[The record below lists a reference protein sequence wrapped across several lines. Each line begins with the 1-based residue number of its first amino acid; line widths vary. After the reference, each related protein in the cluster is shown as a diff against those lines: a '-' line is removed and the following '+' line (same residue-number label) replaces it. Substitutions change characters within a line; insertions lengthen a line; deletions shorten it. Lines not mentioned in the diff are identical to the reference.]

1 MSAPQLYA
9 LVTCLAGIILLL
21 GWLYVTTGNP
31 RWSTIL
37 LKSVLLFVL
46 PALVIVALP
55 DALFRFPLSMWVL
68 VLIEEFLK
76 AIASATERDPMDR
89 FFLVVLFGIWELVW
103 AKPLWGLNHFSA
115 LEDWSNL
122 QLAGLTVA
130 GVITVLMHSVTAE
143 IYAFRLARNWP
154 LALLLSWAFHTAF
167 NESIDLFGVS
177 LVSCL
182 LLLLPLVLLFVALW
196 PKRPPEPQS
205 SSSS

>member
-9 LVTCLAGIILLL
+9 LVTCLAGSILLL

-68 VLIEEFLK
+68 VLIEESLK

-103 AKPLWGLNHFSA
+103 VKPLWGLNHFSV
-115 LEDWSNL
+115 LEGWSNL

-130 GVITVLMHSVTAE
+130 GIITVLMHSVTAE
-143 IYAFRLARNWP
+143 IYAFRLARNLP
-154 LALLLSWAFHTAF
+154 LALLLSWVFHTAF